1 MKKFLDSESEI
12 DRALL
17 SFKSV
22 FFQIGAFSLVLNL
35 LMLVPA
41 IYMMQVY
48 DRVLSS
54 RNDMTLAMLTIL
66 ALVLFVWMGFQE
78 WVRAR
83 ILVRVGTRLDVMLH
97 ERAFNA
103 AFVRNLQRRGG
114 NPAQALQDLTS
125 IRQFA
130 TGSGI
135 FAFFDAPWAPI
146 FIAVTILIH
155 PVLGLF
161 SLFAAAMMLVLA
173 LMNEYFTRPPLDEAN
188 VQAVAANA
196 YANNNLRNAEVI
208 EAMGLLPR
216 IYDRWLVR
224 QRRFLALQ
232 ALASDRSAIINSVT
246 KIARLAFQSLILGLA
261 AWFAIDGFIAPGAL
275 VGAMVLMGRT
285 LAPVE
290 QIISVW
296 RQWIAARASYH
307 RLHDLLANYPATPE
321 GMPLPKPLGD
331 VLVENVTVVPP
342 GSEKPVLNGL
352 LFKINAG
359 DIVGVVGPSAAGKSS
374 LARALLGVWKP
385 SVGSVRLGG
394 VDVASWNK
402 RELGP
407 YLGYLPQDIE
417 LFEGT
422 VAENI
427 ARFNELDSEQIVA
440 AATAAGVHEM
450 ILRLPHGYDSSI
462 GTDGV
467 SLSGGQRQRIALA
480 RALYGDPVLLVFDE
494 PNSNLDEAGEVALI
508 KLLRNLKS
516 GGRTVVLITHKLSLL
531 SSVDKLL
538 ALNEGALVAYGP
550 RDQVIEFLKGARGG
564 QQPVLEEKQI
574 EVSTT

>member
-22 FFQIGAFSLVLNL
+22 FFQVGAFSLVLNL

-462 GTDGV
+462 GADGV

-516 GGRTVVLITHKLSLL
+516 RGRTVVLITHKLSLL